1 MEGKPVLAENGDDRS
16 DEIESILSE
25 WRTKALY
32 VLLLAVA
39 ATGLPSYAYT
49 IWNAMRHG
57 QMPRPL
63 LWIYLAAYL
72 ALVGLAFFHRL
83 DFRLRAWGLFLLAY
97 ITAVASFARLGL
109 VGSGRLYLVAVPV
122 FAIVLAGTRAGYIAA
137 ALSLAIYAVFA
148 LVAHWGLLGNWLA
161 VQANPLDL
169 PFWVE
174 AGAALAVFLI
184 LLLLLM
190 ERFYRLQ
197 LRALTARWQA
207 KMQLQQ
213 TAEALREGDKFRL
226 LIMNVPDVI
235 WTTDVEGRT
244 IFISPNVEKVYGFT
258 PEEIYQ
264 AGSRLW
270 LERIHPQ
277 DLERVKGA
285 YQSLFARNEMFDV
298 EYRIRRKG
306 GPWIW
311 LHDRAIAT
319 YEKDGVMYADRMLSD
334 ITKRI
339 WAEEALRKERDFST
353 AVLDTAGALVVVLD
367 QQGRIVRFNRACEKT
382 TGYLFSEVE
391 GEPFWS
397 LFLIPQE
404 LESVKAV
411 FDQLRVGQ
419 FPNEHENYWVAK
431 DGSRHLIAWSNTA
444 IVGADGAVEYVIAIG
459 IDITERRLAEEALRQ
474 AHDELELRVA
484 ERTAELQAANQIL
497 QEQIAERR
505 RAEEALRASEA
516 EMRALLAAMTDVIL
530 VLDRQGRY
538 VEIAPTNPDLLYKP
552 PAELLGKTLHQLFPR
567 AQADFFLGNIQSALE
582 TCRPVNFEYSLPIGD
597 AEVWFSAAVSPMN
610 GDAVVWVA
618 RDITQR
624 KQAEHA
630 LQDHAAFEKLITGI
644 STEFINLGPEEI
656 DAGIQR
662 ALKAIGEFTGVDRSY
677 VFLFSADKSRSRCT
691 HEWCA
696 PGIAP
701 QIGRMEDVPLGSL
714 PWFDGTILSMEV
726 VHIPRVADLPAE
738 LRTEKEE
745 FALQGIQSLIAV
757 PLIYRGAVMG
767 FLGLDVVRS
776 EKTWSEQS
784 IALLKI
790 VGDIFVNTLENKRAR
805 EALQLAYQTLERRV
819 QERTRELSALNA
831 IAGVVSRSLD
841 LQEIMSDALDK
852 TLEVMGVDMGVAYR
866 LEGSPDA
873 LPERLLLNVM
883 AYRGISAEL
892 VRRVDPLPLRGSF
905 IEKAAAAEQPM
916 VWQVADYPNADLG
929 QAMQR
934 EGAQVGISIALLA
947 KGRLV
952 GALVL
957 AARHMRA
964 FAPEELSL
972 LAAIGQQVGVAIENA
987 RLYQAEQEG
996 HAEAERRQQVAEG
1009 MREILAVLNSRQSL
1023 EAMLDFIVRQACRVL
1038 GSDGASLLRQE
1049 GTEGP
1054 LTTQSACGLEIDYV
1068 AELNVPLGGGA
1079 AGRALAERRPIT
1091 IPDIVSFAASMR
1103 REPDDLPESERKLLE
1118 HLQPH
1123 YRALLSVPLIIQD
1136 EPYGAITLYYHEP
1149 RQFSEEEQRLALSVA
1164 HQAALAIET
1173 ARLREQAEEAAAL
1186 AERSRLA
1193 RELHDSVTQ
1202 SLYSVTLYAE
1212 ASARVLTEGNHQTAA
1227 DYLRELRDTA
1237 QEALREM
1244 RLLIFELRPLELE
1257 KVGLAAALQT
1267 RLKAVEAR
1275 GGLQTELQ
1283 VDGMEAGREIKQL
1296 PPAIQE
1302 ELYHITQEA
1311 LNNVLKHA
1319 KAQHVHVH
1327 LRLLDAGACVEVW
1340 DDGFGFEPARIQEKG
1355 GLGIAGMH
1363 ERAERI
1369 GGHLLIESAP
1379 GRGTKVSIIVP
1390 LSPLSLKEVP

>member
-1 MEGKPVLAENGDDRS
+1 
-16 DEIESILSE
+16 
-25 WRTKALY
+25 
-32 VLLLAVA
+32 
-39 ATGLPSYAYT
+39 
-49 IWNAMRHG
+49 
-57 QMPRPL
+57 
-63 LWIYLAAYL
+63 
-72 ALVGLAFFHRL
+72 
-83 DFRLRAWGLFLLAY
+83 
-97 ITAVASFARLGL
+97 
-109 VGSGRLYLVAVPV
+109 
-122 FAIVLAGTRAGYIAA
+122 
-137 ALSLAIYAVFA
+137 
-148 LVAHWGLLGNWLA
+148 
-161 VQANPLDL
+161 
-169 PFWVE
+169 
-174 AGAALAVFLI
+174 
-184 LLLLLM
+184 
-190 ERFYRLQ
+190 
-197 LRALTARWQA
+197 
-207 KMQLQQ
+207 
-213 TAEALREGDKFRL
+213 
-226 LIMNVPDVI
+226 
-235 WTTDVEGRT
+235 
-244 IFISPNVEKVYGFT
+244 
-258 PEEIYQ
+258 
-264 AGSRLW
+264 
-270 LERIHPQ
+270 
-277 DLERVKGA
+277 
-285 YQSLFARNEMFDV
+285 
-298 EYRIRRKG
+298 
-306 GPWIW
+306 
-311 LHDRAIAT
+311 
-319 YEKDGVMYADRMLSD
+319 MYADRMLSD

-339 WAEEALRKERDFST
+339 WAEEALRKERDFSS

-391 GEPFWS
+391 GEPFLS
-397 LFLIPQE
+397 LFLISQE

-444 IVGADGAVEYVIAIG
+444 IAGADGAVEYIIATG
-459 IDITERRLAEEALRQ
+459 IDITQRRLAEEALRQ
-474 AHDELELRVA
+474 AHDELEQRVA

-538 VEIAPTNPDLLYKP
+538 VEIAPTNPDLLYNP
-552 PAELLGKTLHQLFPR
+552 PAELLGKTLHQVF
-567 AQADFFLGNIQSALE
+567 AQARADFFLGNIQRALE
-582 TCRPVNFEYSLPIGD
+582 TGRPVNFEYSLPIGD

-630 LQDHAAFEKLITGI
+630 LQDHVAFEKLITGI
-644 STEFINLGPEEI
+644 STEFINLAPEEI

-662 ALKAIGEFTGVDRSY
+662 ALKAIGEFTEVDRSY
-677 VFLFSADKSRSRCT
+677 VFLFSADKSRSHCT

-696 PGIAP
+696 PGIPP
-701 QIGRMEDVPLGSL
+701 QIRRMEDVPLGSL
-714 PWFDGTILSMEV
+714 PWFDGTILRMEV
-726 VHIPRVADLPAE
+726 AHIPRVADLPDD
-738 LRTEKEE
+738 LRIEKEE
-745 FALQGIQSLIAV
+745 FTLQGIQSLIAV

-805 EALQLAYQTLERRV
+805 EALQSAYQTLERRV
-819 QERTRELSALNA
+819 QERTQELSALNT

-866 LEGSPDA
+866 LESSPDA

-883 AYRGISAEL
+883 AYRGISGEL

-905 IEKAAAAEQPM
+905 IEKAAVAEQPM
-916 VWQVADYPNADLG
+916 VWQVADYPNVGLG

-987 RLYQAEQEG
+987 RLYQVEQEG
-996 HAEAERRQQVAEG
+996 HTEAERRQQVAEG

-1023 EAMLDFIVRQACRVL
+1023 AAMLDFIVRQACRVL

-1054 LTTQSACGLEIDYV
+1054 LTTQSACGLEADYV
-1068 AELNVPLGGGA
+1068 AELNTPLGGGA

-1091 IPDIVSFAASMR
+1091 IPDIVSFAAR
-1103 REPDDLPESERKLLE
+1103 REPDNLPESERMLLE
-1118 HLQPH
+1118 RLHPH

-1212 ASARVLTEGNHQTAA
+1212 AAARVLTEGNHQTAA

-1283 VDGMEAGREIKQL
+1283 VDGMEGGREIKQL

-1319 KAQHVHVH
+1319 KAHQVRVH
-1327 LRLLDAGACVEVW
+1327 LRLLDTGACVEVW

-1363 ERAERI
+1363 ERAQRI
-1369 GGHLLIESAP
+1369 GGQLLIESAP
-1379 GRGTKVSIIVP
+1379 GTGTKVSIIVP
-1390 LSPLSLKEVP
+1390 LSASES